1 MEKKIVIYQF
11 HLLQVIQLVVTDIN
25 SLVQGLCHNHITVNL
40 FGQVEG
46 IIDFPRRIQG
56 SYTY

>member
-1 MEKKIVIYQF
+1 MDEKIVIYQF

-40 FGQVEG
+40 FG
-46 IIDFPRRIQG
+46 
-56 SYTY
+56 